1 MTNRKENSQRTL
13 PNAVTQVQ
21 SPDARSFATLRMTHS
36 SEHTTLQPI
45 PCGSGIMGGVCEWTM
60 EQYLTHVRSTFY
72 RAQVDGMRRET
83 DPTRKSTLKKKLFW
97 ILPQG
102 RIKPGHRQ
110 VLGTQP
116 TKEDIEYAPWQ
127 MLDLDTLP
135 EGCATPADAWYQM
148 RHRLHAQG
156 LAHYPMVVMES
167 ASGGGL
173 HIYVRLT
180 EEMSMMNRREVIL
193 LWNDILSVE
202 FDPAVTDPARRAF
215 QSYNLFSA
223 ESEIALLFG
232 AELTDEQR
240 EAMIIIE
247 KLKLK
252 IEKPYRDSVM
262 LSEVKHLANVS
273 CQAPARDPSYRQD
286 DTNTELTQSTVP
298 LRQGD
303 ECSAVYGAERRGYDN
318 IAINDNQRL
327 CHPEYNEGSRGV
339 SREEV
344 KVPARDPSYR
354 QDDTNTGSLHPDG
367 NSQFS
372 TFNFQFSAIAQQ
384 LLLLLCGTTTPP
396 EGSRNN
402 TLYEAAR
409 QMAYI
414 DGITEEGML
423 AAFAPLGYLG
433 LPEREARQCIRSA
446 MRHEKT
452 WLYTLP
458 PALARAMEQTHPIP
472 PCEGGGSDIA
482 EPKVLPHR
490 EDLGGSTP
498 PLISLFTTLVPEH
511 TREAAASMIFAP
523 LGSYLN
529 NTVTIDDVSGQERNL
544 QFTSIVVGNSSS
556 GKGFTGTL
564 SDLITER
571 HRQRDVSSWAQLDA
585 WQEQK
590 RTTPKGETAPPKPDV
605 PLYLLASNMTE
616 PALLERLKALEPH
629 HGRAYIN
636 VPEID
641 DLRKMQTVSSSRLGA
656 GQEIILSAFDTA
668 RYGALRVSAEAV
680 SAITVMSLNIVATST
695 YPGTQDFFQRGV
707 ERGSVGRCDISI
719 VPDCYDVPRYGKPTP
734 EFFAQLDTYI
744 DRLEG
749 ATGHIQSDDIDRL
762 VEEIRLAYNDP
773 HSPLSHQQNPEYYKL
788 SHRQLLITKQKA
800 TILYICNNYQWDTAW
815 EPWLHH
821 SFYYGMECKIS
832 VFKAEIESWIKRQC
846 AAATANIIMRSGP
859 KSELDGLPQT
869 FTLDDIVAMK
879 RKTAPPAETDDQ
891 LTIKAKTLIR
901 TWRNR
906 KRIIPTEKEGT
917 WEKC

>member
-1 MTNRKENSQRTL
+1 ML
-13 PNAVTQVQ
+13 NAVTQVQ

-36 SEHTTLQPI
+36 SEHTTLHPI
-45 PCGSGIMGGVCEWTM
+45 LCGYGITGGVCEMTM
-60 EQYLTHVRSTFY
+60 EKYLAHVRSQFY
-72 RAQVDGMRRET
+72 HAQVDGMRREA

-102 RIKPGHRQ
+102 GIKPGHRQ

-116 TKEDIEYAPWQ
+116 TKEDIEYRDMQ

-135 EGCATPADAWYQM
+135 EGCDTPADAWYRM
-148 RHRLHAQG
+148 RWRLHDMG

-167 ASGGGL
+167 ASGKGL
-173 HIYVRLT
+173 HIYVRLS
-180 EEMSMMNRREVIL
+180 ERMMRMNRREVIA
-193 LWNDILSVE
+193 LWGDILGVE
-202 FDPAVTDPARRAF
+202 FDPSVIDPARRAF

-223 ESEIALLFG
+223 EEEIALLFG
-232 AELTDEQR
+232 AELTDKQR
-240 EAMIIIE
+240 EAME
-247 KLKLK
+247 KAMPNLKT
-252 IEKPYRDSVM
+252 
-262 LSEVKHLANVS
+262 
-273 CQAPARDPSYRQD
+273 PS
-286 DTNTELTQSTVP
+286 NLP
-298 LRQGD
+298 L
-303 ECSAVYGAERRGYDN
+303 YGEALQTSRS
-318 IAINDNQRL
+318 INDNQRL
-327 CHPEYNEGSRGV
+327 CHPEYNEGSRCV

-354 QDDTNTGSLHPDG
+354 QDDNIASRDNIAAPLLPDG
-367 NSQFS
+367 NNSQLS
-372 TFNFQFSAIAQQ
+372 ILHSQLAEVAEQ
-384 LLLLLCGTTTPP
+384 LLILLCGTTTPP

-414 DGITEEGML
+414 EGITEDEML
-423 AAFAPLGYLG
+423 DAFAPLDYLG
-433 LPEREARQCIRSA
+433 LPQSEARQCIRSA

-452 WLYTLP
+452 WKHTLP
-458 PALARAMEQTHPIP
+458 PELARAIEQTHPIP

-482 EPKVLPHR
+482 EAQVLPHR
-490 EDLGGSTP
+490 EDLGGSLP
-498 PLISLFTTLVPEH
+498 SLPSLISLFTSLVPEH

-556 GKGFTGTL
+556 GKGFAGTL

-571 HRQRDVSSWAQLDA
+571 HRQHDISSWAQLTA

-590 RTTPKGETAPPKPDV
+590 RTTPKGEAAPPKPDV

-680 SAITVMSLNIVATST
+680 SAMTVMSLNIVATST
-695 YPGTQDFFQRGV
+695 YPGTQDFFRGGI

-719 VPDCYDVPRYGKPTP
+719 VPDSYDVPHYGKPTP
-734 EFFAQLDTYI
+734 ELYTQLDIYI
-744 DRLEG
+744 DRLQR
-749 ATGHIQSDDIDRL
+749 ATGHIQCDDIDR
-762 VEEIRLAYNDP
+762 VIEQIRLAYNDP
-773 HSPLSHQQNPEYYKL
+773 QSPLSYHQNAEYYKL
-788 SHRQLLITKQKA
+788 CHRQLLITKQKA
-800 TILYICNNYQWDTAW
+800 TILYICNDYQWDPTW

-821 SFYYGMECKIS
+821 AFYYGMECKIN
-832 VFKAEIESWIKRQC
+832 VFKAEIESWIKRQY
-846 AAATANIIMRSGP
+846 ASLTATVITRSGP
-859 KSELDGLPQT
+859 KSELDNLPQT

-879 RKTAPPAETDDQ
+879 RTTSPTDTDEQ
-891 LTIKAKTLIR
+891 LTTKAKTLIR
-901 TWRNR
+901 TWKMRH
-906 KRIIPTEKEGT
+906 RIIPTEQEGV
-917 WEKC
+917 WEKV